1 VIKETLQEIITPR
14 IGPRPGYLPHLI
26 QTPAVNVNGKYIANT
41 NMAGVLSCTRGPS
54 IFSAV
59 FSALFVMLVS
69 ENKINKIQNCRM

>member
-41 NMAGVLSCTRGPS
+41 NMLGFIVCYFF
-54 IFSAV
+54 I
-59 FSALFVMLVS
+59 LV
-69 ENKINKIQNCRM
+69 EK